1 MNQKAKLCK
10 SVAKSLKKRLSNCDI
25 CPRNCAV
32 NRLKGK
38 KGYCGAAKD
47 MIVYSAFLHRGEE
60 PGISGTK
67 GSGTIFFSGCNL
79 RCVYCQN
86 YKFSH
91 TITGKKTSETDL
103 AKIMLKLQKEGA
115 HNINLVTPT
124 HFLPQIVAALA
135 IALDNGLNIPIVY
148 NTSGYEKKEIIQ
160 QLAGIVDIYLT
171 DLKYME
177 TSPAKQY
184 SNAPEYPAFASE
196 SLQEMN
202 RQVKPLTLPPNGAAA
217 PITEKLLKKGVIV
230 RHLVLPNYIPES
242 KNILLWI
249 KKNTPKALV
258 SVMFQYQPYFKAY
271 LYPQINRPIKYSEYQ
286 EIKKFVEE
294 IKIEGWV
301 QSQAPQEDMAGPYF
315 EPNI

>member
-1 MNQKAKLCK
+1 MNQKARLCK
-10 SVAKSLKKRLSNCDI
+10 SAAKSLKKRLSNCDI
-25 CPRNCAV
+25 CPRNCAL
-32 NRLKGK
+32 NRLEGK

-47 MIVYSAFLHRGEE
+47 MIVYSAFRHRGEE
-60 PGISGTK
+60 PGISGQK

-79 RCVYCQN
+79 KCVYCQN

-91 TITGKKTSETDL
+91 TVTGKKTSEADL
-103 AKIMLKLQKEGA
+103 AKIMLNLQKEGA

-124 HFLPQIVAALA
+124 HFLPQIVDTLA
-135 IALDNGLNIPIVY
+135 IALSNGLNIPIVY
-148 NTSGYEKKEIIQ
+148 NTSGYEKKEIIR

-177 TSPAKQY
+177 SSPAKQY
-184 SNAPEYPAFASE
+184 SNAPEYPVFASR

-202 RQVKPLTLPPNGAAA
+202 RQVSPLTPKGVASPLSK
-217 PITEKLLKKGVIV
+217 KLLKKGVII

-242 KNILLWI
+242 KNLLSWI
-249 KKNTPKALV
+249 KENTPEALV

-286 EIKKFVEE
+286 EIEKFAKE
-294 IKIEGWV
+294 IKIEGWI
-301 QSQAPQEDMAGPYF
+301 QDYTPQEDMAGPYF